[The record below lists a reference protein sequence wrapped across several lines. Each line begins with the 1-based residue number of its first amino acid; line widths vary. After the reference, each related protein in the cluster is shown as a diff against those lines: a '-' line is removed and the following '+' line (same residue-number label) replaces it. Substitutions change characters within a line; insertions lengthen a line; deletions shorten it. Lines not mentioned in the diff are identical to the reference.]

1 MMSNHTQDTSQSS
14 LTYYQLL
21 EISVREL
28 LVEKGFVTDKQLATA
43 EADMDARGPERGAR
57 VVARAWVDPEYKRR
71 LLQDGAKA
79 VEELGFDVAGMHL
92 IVVENTA
99 AAHNVIVCTLCSCYP
114 RMLLGLSPTWYK
126 SIEYRSRVV
135 REPRVVLQEFGLA
148 VPDNVEVRV
157 HDSTADMRYM
167 VLPMRPEG
175 TEGWTETALAELVT
189 RDCLIGVDVPKVA
202 VKNGA

>member
-1 MMSNHTQDTSQSS
+1 
-14 LTYYQLL
+14 
-21 EISVREL
+21 
-28 LVEKGFVTDKQLATA
+28 
-43 EADMDARGPERGAR
+43 
-57 VVARAWVDPEYKRR
+57 
-71 LLQDGAKA
+71 
-79 VEELGFDVAGMHL
+79 
-92 IVVENTA
+92 
-99 AAHNVIVCTLCSCYP
+99 
-114 RMLLGLSPTWYK
+114 MLLGLSPTWYK

-135 REPRVVLQEFGLA
+135 REPRVVLREFGLA

>member
-1 MMSNHTQDTSQSS
+1 MSNHTQDTSQSS

-28 LVEKGFVTDKQLATA
+28 LVEKGFVTDEQLATA
-43 EADMDARGPERGAR
+43 EADMDARGPERGAC

-92 IVVENTA
+92 IVVENTPA
-99 AAHNVIVCTLCSCYP
+99 VHNVIVCTLCSCYP

-175 TEGWTETALAELVT
+175 TEGWSETALSELVT
-189 RDCLIGVDVPKVA
+189 RDCLIGVDAPKVG
-202 VKNGA
+202 VKSA

>member
-1 MMSNHTQDTSQSS
+1 MSNHTQDTSQSS

-28 LVEKGFVTDKQLATA
+28 LVEKGFVTDEQLAVA
-43 EADMDARGPERGAR
+43 EADMDSRGPERGAS
-57 VVARAWVDPEYKRR
+57 VVARAWVDPEFKRR

-79 VEELGFDVAGMHL
+79 VEELGFDVAGMNL
-92 IVVENTA
+92 IVVENTPA
-99 AAHNVIVCTLCSCYP
+99 VHNVIVCTLCSCYP

-135 REPRVVLQEFGLA
+135 REPRVVLREFGLA
-148 VPDNVEVRV
+148 VPDNVEARV

-167 VLPMRPEG
+167 ILPMRPDG

-189 RDCLIGVDVPKVA
+189 RDCLIGVDVPKVG
-202 VKNGA
+202 VKS